1 MDTNTTERFG
11 SDGKPKKNKDD
22 KKQRGAAGWIILL
35 LAIMVLSSGIVIC
48 HENEY
53 KLVRRFG
60 RVVRTISSSGLY
72 FKVPLIESV
81 DTVPREI
88 LIYDLPASDVIT
100 SDKKSMI
107 VDSYVLWRVT
117 DPLKFAQTLS
127 YSVSNAENRIDTLV
141 YNATK
146 NTISNMTQDEVI
158 RSRDGKMTIV
168 NAEVEED
175 VTNNDIVIEES
186 AKVVDIKSLTDEIMD
201 HIGTVY
207 DQYGIEIMT
216 VEVKKLDL
224 PDDNKNAVYT
234 RMISERENIAA
245 QYTAEGQAQAKMIQN
260 TTDKEVSIMRSTAE
274 AKAEKIRAEGEAEYM
289 KILSEAYNDTNK
301 SDFYSFVRSLDA
313 AKESMKGGNKT
324 LILPSDSPL
333 AEVFVTDTAD
343 KKSTANIPI
352 PVQKTA
358 PEENGNEDTGNE
370 SGKAGTELDDSDADE
385 KSDDRLTLKTA
396 E

>member
-1 MDTNTTERFG
+1 MDNKAERFT
-11 SDGKPKKNKDD
+11 SDGRPVKDKSRNK
-22 KKQRGAAGWIILL
+22 GAALWIVLL
-35 LAIMVLSSGIVIC
+35 LALLILSSGIVIC

-60 RVVRTISSSGLY
+60 RVERTISAAGLY
-72 FKVPLIESV
+72 FKIPVIESV

-127 YSVSNAENRIDTLV
+127 YSVSNAENRIDALV

-168 NAEVEED
+168 NAQVEED
-175 VTNNDIVIEES
+175 VKGNDIVMEE
-186 AKVVDIKSLTDEIMD
+186 ATQVVNIKSLTEEIMD

-207 DQYGIEIMT
+207 EQYGIKIMS

-224 PDDNKNAVYT
+224 PDNNKNAVYT

-245 QYTAEGQAQAKMIQN
+245 QYQAEGEAQAKKIQN
-260 TTDKEVSIMRSTAE
+260 TTDKEVSIMRSTAN

-289 KILSEAYNDTNK
+289 KILSQAYNDKDK

-313 AKESMKGGNKT
+313 AKSSMKGGNKT
-324 LILPSDSPL
+324 LVLPADSPI
-333 AEVFVTDTAD
+333 AEVFLSSEADNLPDTPAG
-343 KKSTANIPI
+343 
-352 PVQKTA
+352 PVPSQA
-358 PEENGNEDTGNE
+358 EDNNGAASE
-370 SGKAGTELDDSDADE
+370 
-385 KSDDRLTLKTA
+385 TA
-396 E
+396 ELTGEVTE

>member
-1 MDTNTTERFG
+1 MDNTTQRFD
-11 SDGKPKKNKDD
+11 SDGKPVKDKNKN
-22 KKQRGAAGWIILL
+22 KKGAARWIISVLILL
-35 LAIMVLSSGIVIC
+35 ILFSGLVVC

-72 FKVPLIESV
+72 FKIPVIESV

-88 LIYDLPASDVIT
+88 LLYDLPASDVIT

-146 NTISNMTQDEVI
+146 NTISGMTQDEVI

-168 NAEVEED
+168 NAQIEED
-175 VTNNDIVIEES
+175 VKGNDLVMEETS
-186 AKVVDIKSLTDEIMD
+186 EVVDIKSLTEEIMD

-207 DQYGIEIMT
+207 EQYGIEIMT

-245 QYTAEGQAQAKMIQN
+245 KYTAEGEAQAKIIQN
-260 TTDKEVSIMRSTAE
+260 TTDKEVSIMRSTAQ

-289 KILSEAYNDTNK
+289 KILSEAYNDKDK

-313 AKESMKGGNKT
+313 ARESMKGGNKT
-324 LILPSDSPL
+324 LVLPADSPI
-333 AEVFVTDTAD
+333 AEVFMSNNTSTDDKAADTKTNTATDT
-343 KKSTANIPI
+343 TAN
-352 PVQKTA
+352 TA
-358 PEENGNEDTGNE
+358 GDAD
-370 SGKAGTELDDSDADE
+370 AGTESGEAYE
-385 KSDDRLTLKTA
+385 
-396 E
+396 

>member
-1 MDTNTTERFG
+1 MDSNTTERF
-11 SDGKPKKNKDD
+11 SANGKPVKEKKKG
-22 KKQRGAAGWIILL
+22 GAALWIILL
-35 LAIMVLSSGIVIC
+35 LAILLLNSAIVIC

-60 RVVRTISSSGLY
+60 RVERTISASGLY
-72 FKVPLIESV
+72 VKIPLIETV
-81 DTVPREI
+81 DTVPREL

-127 YSVSNAENRIDTLV
+127 YSVSNAENRIDALV

-168 NAEVEED
+168 NAQVEED
-175 VTNNDIVIEES
+175 VKGNDLVMEETTQVIN
-186 AKVVDIKSLTDEIMD
+186 IKSLTDEIMD

-207 DQYGIEIMT
+207 EQYGIKIMT

-224 PDDNKNAVYT
+224 PDNNKNAVYT

-245 QYTAEGQAQAKMIQN
+245 QYTAEGEAQAKMIQN
-260 TTDKEVSIMRSTAE
+260 TTDKEVSIMRSTAQ

-289 KILSEAYNDTNK
+289 KILSQAYNDKDK

-313 AKESMKGGNKT
+313 ARDSMKGGNKT
-324 LILPSDSPL
+324 LILPADSPM
-333 AEVFVTDTAD
+333 AEVFMKNTAD
-343 KKSTANIPI
+343 EKDSPIVIPQ
-352 PVQKTA
+352 VT
-358 PEENGNEDTGNE
+358 EENEDTE
-370 SGKAGTELDDSDADE
+370 DTEE
-385 KSDDRLTLKTA
+385 

>member
-1 MDTNTTERFG
+1 METNTTQRFT
-11 SDGKPKKNKDD
+11 SDGKPVKDKKNK
-22 KKQRGAAGWIILL
+22 GAVLWILL
-35 LAIMVLSSGIVIC
+35 LIGLLILSSGIVIC

-60 RVVRTISSSGLY
+60 RVERTISAAGLY
-72 FKVPLIESV
+72 FKIPILESV

-127 YSVSNAENRIDTLV
+127 YSVSNAENRIDALV

-168 NAEVEED
+168 NAQVEED
-175 VTNNDIVIEES
+175 VKGNDIVMEETTQ
-186 AKVVDIKSLTDEIMD
+186 VINIKSLTEEIMD

-207 DQYGIEIMT
+207 EQYGIKIMS

-224 PDDNKNAVYT
+224 PDNNKNAVYT

-245 QYTAEGQAQAKMIQN
+245 QYKAEGEAQAKMIQN
-260 TTDKEVSIMRSTAE
+260 TTDKEVSIMRSTAK

-289 KILSEAYNDTNK
+289 KILSQAYNDKDK

-313 AKESMKGGNKT
+313 ARESMKGGNKT
-324 LILPSDSPL
+324 LVLPADSPM
-333 AEVFVTDTAD
+333 AEVFMSNTAD
-343 KKSTANIPI
+343 TSGAQI
-352 PVQKTA
+352 PVTPVKE
-358 PEENGNEDTGNE
+358 PEETADTVEE
-370 SGKAGTELDDSDADE
+370 SK
-385 KSDDRLTLKTA
+385 
-396 E
+396 